1 MTDQNSKPSSAY
13 TPHSSQSAPHYAD
26 GSIPQSTDRM
36 DCSFDDITAW
46 DAPLDRLSI
55 EQPVSQAYPIGH
67 NPFAQKRVPE
77 DPVQTKR
84 KKARTVLLSVYI
96 AVIAVCFLCVAGIGV
111 LMMPQLAGYFWTNL
125 DNYAFINGELL
136 RYDNTVVLNYK
147 RYRNYLQQDV
157 IYPGV
162 FVDGLHVGGMT
173 PDEAKAALGD
183 ENSASASFS
192 LSINIGDKVWT
203 LNNQNV
209 AAHRD
214 INGALLKAYA
224 VGRQNTTGIQ
234 ETQRTPFR
242 ERTDAVMDLR
252 ENYVYIQSKQ
262 VYDYT
267 SVQTVIDEIERYVT
281 REPVDSQIV
290 SFDFN
295 TRTFTFSADQPGVTI
310 DGEALYNQVVAALD
324 QGVTNRSITVSP
336 TLTLPTVTQQD
347 LENTFKM
354 IAAFTTKTT
363 SDSNRNSNISLAC
376 QTINGTVLL
385 PDESFSF
392 NAVVGER
399 TMARGYREAGA
410 IAGGQLIDE
419 VGGGIC
425 QVSSTLFNAVAR
437 ANLEIVSRSPHAW
450 PSTYVNK
457 GEDATVNW
465 PNLDFK
471 FKNNTDTPI
480 FVITYYK
487 DRQCTAEI
495 WGKTLGDNVTIDLSS
510 TVTKTINPSTEVL
523 YVYNPE
529 LAPGTSEETVKMRTG
544 YVVDTY
550 KVWYQNGA
558 EFKREFLHTSTYRAY
573 QRTFEYN

>member
-1 MTDQNSKPSSAY
+1 MKIK
-13 TPHSSQSAPHYAD
+13 H
-26 GSIPQSTDRM
+26 
-36 DCSFDDITAW
+36 
-46 DAPLDRLSI
+46 
-55 EQPVSQAYPIGH
+55 
-67 NPFAQKRVPE
+67 
-77 DPVQTKR
+77 
-84 KKARTVLLSVYI
+84 KKVHKILLSVYI
-96 AVIAVCFLCVAGIGV
+96 AVIALCFLSVAGIGV
-111 LMMPQLAGYFWTNL
+111 LMMPQLAGTSGLIWITTRLSTANCCATTATSCY
-125 DNYAFINGELL
+125 
-136 RYDNTVVLNYK
+136 NYK

-162 FVDGLHVGGMT
+162 FVDGIHVGGMT
-173 PDEAKAALGD
+173 PDEAKEALGD
-183 ENSASASFS
+183 ENAASSSFS

-203 LNNQNV
+203 LNNENV
-209 AAHRD
+209 SAHRD
-214 INGALLKAYA
+214 INGALLQAYA
-224 VGRQNTTGIQ
+224 IGRQNTTGIL

-242 ERTDAVMDLR
+242 ERADTVMDLR
-252 ENYVYIQSKQ
+252 ENYIYIQSKQ
-262 VYDYT
+262 AYDYT
-267 SVQTVIDEIERYVT
+267 TVQSVIDEIERYVT
-281 REPVDSQIV
+281 RDPVDSQIV

-295 TRTFTFSADQPGVTI
+295 TRTFTFSDDQPGVTI
-310 DGEALYNQVVAALD
+310 DAEALYNQVVALLD
-324 QGVTNRSITVSP
+324 QGVVNRSITVSP
-336 TLTLPTVTQQD
+336 TLTLPTVAKED
-347 LENTFKM
+347 LESTFKM

-363 SDSNRNSNISLAC
+363 SSSNRNSNINLAC

-385 PDESFSF
+385 PDETFSF
-392 NAVVGER
+392 NTVVGER
-399 TMARGYREAGA
+399 TTARGYLEAGA
-410 IAGGQLIDE
+410 IAGGQLVEE

-471 FKNNTDTPI
+471 FKNDTDTPI

-510 TVTKTINPSTEVL
+510 TVTKTIYPSTEVL

-529 LAPGTSEETVKMRTG
+529 LPVGTSEETVKMRTG
-544 YVVDTY
+544 YVVETY
-550 KVWYQNGA
+550 KVWYENGV
-558 EFKREFLHTSTYRAY
+558 EFKRELLHTSTYRAY